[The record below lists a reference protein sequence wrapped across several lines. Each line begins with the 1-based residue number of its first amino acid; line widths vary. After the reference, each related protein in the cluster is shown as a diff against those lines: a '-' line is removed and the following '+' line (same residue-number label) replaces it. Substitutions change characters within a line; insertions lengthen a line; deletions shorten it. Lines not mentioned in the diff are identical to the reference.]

1 MREAAR
7 RPIEVPDDGR
17 PVFTMC
23 LRVRYYEMDILG
35 HVNNAVYLNYLEH
48 VAIEHTQSLGF
59 DHARLRE
66 LGGQFVVRRHEID
79 YLGAAVAGDELAIT
93 TWPEQMSG
101 ARALRGYLIADAAT
115 NRRLVTARTLW
126 AWVDLHSFAP
136 RPIPQEILDAF
147 ASRPRG

>member
-17 PVFTMC
+17 PIFTMH
-23 LRVRYYEMDILG
+23 LQVRYYEMDVLG

-48 VAIEHTQSLGF
+48 AAIEHTQSLGF
-59 DHARLRE
+59 DHARLRD

-79 YLGAAVAGDELAIT
+79 YLGEALAGDELRIT

-101 ARALRGYLIADAAT
+101 ARAMRAYQIANAAT
-115 NRRLVTARTLW
+115 GKRVVAARTLW
-126 AWVDLHSFAP
+126 AWVDLRTFAP
-136 RPIPQEILDAF
+136 RPIPREILLAF
-147 ASRPRG
+147 ALPPD